1 MNRLEAI
8 ARLRAGE
15 TWDVLIIGGGAT
27 GLYAALDA
35 ASRGHR
41 TLLLERGDFAS
52 GTSSRSTKL
61 IHGGVRYLRQ
71 GRLGLVNAALR
82 ERTRLFQNAPDLVHP
97 RDFIVPVYSTW
108 EKFFYG
114 TGLKF
119 YDLLARGHQP
129 QASQVLG
136 PEATLAALPTLQ
148 PQRLTGGVRYS
159 DGQFDDAALAVG
171 LAHTA
176 TQQGAT
182 LLNYTPVTALLKA
195 GGRVCG
201 VVACD
206 HETGATFEL
215 QARVVL
221 NATGVFADGVRRL
234 DEPAA
239 APTLVPSQGAH
250 VVLPRR
256 FLPGDTA
263 LMIPKT
269 SDGRVLFAIPWH
281 DRVLLGTTDTAV
293 TDIMR
298 EPAPFAEE
306 IDYLLT
312 HAARYL
318 VQAPTRADVLST
330 FAGLRPLHK
339 DGAGPTHALPRD
351 HVITVSPTGLVT
363 ITGGKWTTARLMAE
377 EVIDRAAALAGLPTK
392 PCCTSALPVA
402 NPLPAAAC
410 VPDDSFVLA
419 AARATMARSVEDVLA
434 RRSRLLYLDAR
445 MAVDA
450 APRVA
455 ALLASALSRDAAWQA
470 DQVKSFCALADRH
483 LL

>member
-1 MNRLEAI
+1 MNRLQAI
-8 ARLRAGE
+8 TRLRAGE
-15 TWDVLIIGGGAT
+15 TWAVLIIGGGAT

-35 ASRGHR
+35 ASRGYR

-71 GRLGLVNAALR
+71 GRLGLVNSALR

-136 PEATLAALPTLQ
+136 RDATLAALPTLQ
-148 PQRLTGGVRYS
+148 PHRLTGGVRYF
-159 DGQFDDAALAVG
+159 DGQFDDAALAVA

-182 LLNYTPVTALLKA
+182 LLNYAPVTALLKA

-201 VVACD
+201 VTACD
-206 HETGATFEL
+206 TETGDTFEL
-215 QARVVL
+215 HARVVL

-239 APTLVPSQGAH
+239 APTLAPSQGAH

-256 FLPGDTA
+256 FLPGESA

-281 DRVLLGTTDTAV
+281 DRVLIGTTDTAV
-293 TDIMR
+293 TDLAC
-298 EPAPFAEE
+298 EPVPFAEE
-306 IDYLLT
+306 IDFLLA
-312 HAARYL
+312 HASRYL
-318 VQAPTRADVLST
+318 VQAPTRTDVLST
-330 FAGLRPLHK
+330 FAGLRPLHRG
-339 DGAGPTHALPRD
+339 GAGPTHALPRD
-351 HVITVSPTGLVT
+351 HIITFSPTGLVT
-363 ITGGKWTTARLMAE
+363 ITGGKWTTARRMAE
-377 EVIDRAAALAGLPTK
+377 EVIDRAAALAGLPIK
-392 PCCTSALPVA
+392 PCRTAALPVA